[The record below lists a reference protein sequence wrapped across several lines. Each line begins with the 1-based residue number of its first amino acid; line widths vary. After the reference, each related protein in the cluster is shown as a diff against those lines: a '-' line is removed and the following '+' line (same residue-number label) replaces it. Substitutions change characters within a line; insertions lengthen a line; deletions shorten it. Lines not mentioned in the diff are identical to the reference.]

1 MADYQP
7 IVTGGAKPWTAT
19 TSGAVT
25 GGRVLMVSGS
35 GTVSHAAADSK
46 VAVGVAAHDAASG
59 AKVGVWPLEGCI
71 HELEATGA
79 IVAAGG
85 VNCDAAGQVKA
96 SGTDIPTQAAA
107 GALIGTALTT
117 AAGSPTLK
125 LRVQG
130 RR

>member
-25 GGRVLMVSGS
+25 GGRVVASSGN
-35 GTVSHAAADSK
+35 GTVAHAGAASTI
-46 VAVGVAAHDAASG
+46 AVGVAAHDAASG
-59 AKVGVWPLEGCI
+59 AKVTVWPLDGCV
-71 HELEATGA
+71 HELEAASA
-79 IVAAGG
+79 ITASGGVQTAANGQVDPVTTSIAAGS
-85 VNCDAAGQVKA
+85 AAG
-96 SGTDIPTQAAA
+96 T
-107 GALIGTALTT
+107 LIGTALTT
-117 AAGSPTLK
+117 AAGSPLK